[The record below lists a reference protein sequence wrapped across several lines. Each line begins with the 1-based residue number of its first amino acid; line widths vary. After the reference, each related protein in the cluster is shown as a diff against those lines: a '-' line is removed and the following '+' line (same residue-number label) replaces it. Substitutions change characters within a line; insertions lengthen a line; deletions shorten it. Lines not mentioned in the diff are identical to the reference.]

1 MVLVKITIKIYEDQ
15 YEQYSFGTVQA
26 NFQRAVAAAARK
38 VCDCNVTQDD
48 ILILDSMCFSGAP
61 ATRCLMQAFIEMTLV
76 IKVPTALDGE
86 EVLNLMLLSDITSM
100 LQAEGEL
107 LSITDISK
115 VLVTE
120 NIVYSA
126 PYPANTYKK
135 AAGPGSWKTPGEQ
148 PVSACMPRGGG

>member
-1 MVLVKITIKIYEDQ
+1 M
-15 YEQYSFGTVQA
+15 QA
-26 NFQRAVAAAARK
+26 NFQRVVATAARK
-38 VCDCNVTQDD
+38 VCYCNVTQDD
-48 ILILDSMCFSGAP
+48 ILILDSMSFSGAP
-61 ATRCLMQAFIEMTLV
+61 ATRCLMQEFIEMTLA

-100 LQAEGEL
+100 LQVKGEL

-126 PYPANTYKK
+126 PCPVNTYKK
-135 AAGPGSWKTPGEQ
+135 AAGPGSWKTPRDQ